1 MNLFKMTYKDM
12 SRAERT
18 ILIGTVI
25 WILLQVFRLIAVVL
39 IRDINDGLASE
50 AWRYPAYL
58 DLFAV
63 VFAVPL
69 IWAVCMH
76 RGLLTWASLV
86 VYWVISIVDHVGNFV
101 TTRFVGPPTIAKG
114 IENPYLVP
122 AIQTVFDVVFLLLLF
137 FPVGRNLF
145 FQLKVLPNREK
156 E

>member
-1 MNLFKMTYKDM
+1 
-12 SRAERT
+12 
-18 ILIGTVI
+18 
-25 WILLQVFRLIAVVL
+25 
-39 IRDINDGLASE
+39 
-50 AWRYPAYL
+50 
-58 DLFAV
+58 
-63 VFAVPL
+63 
-69 IWAVCMH
+69 MH

-101 TTRFVGPPTIAKG
+101 TTTFVGPPTIAKG
-114 IENPYLVP
+114 MENPYLVP